1 MQKIKKHYHWVI
13 VAVVLLQ
20 LIVCGGVNNNLSIFT
35 IPVTEGLGI
44 SRSTYSLALGLK
56 GITSFLG
63 TLFSGALLLHFGYR
77 KPVLTC
83 MVIAMTGFGIM
94 SLSENAAM
102 LGIGC
107 MVLGLADGICTT
119 AGPARI
125 VSVWFHK
132 HQGTVL
138 GCVNSATGLGGSLMC
153 LILSGVIAGAGWKM
167 AYLTGAILI
176 GVMSV
181 IILLTIRD
189 RPGDMGLRPYGEG
202 EALKKKKQRRADE
215 HWIGYTE
222 AQMKR
227 SPVFYMMIVCT
238 FLSDLFAVT
247 ASWIFVPHL
256 QDSGLTAQQ
265 AATMQS
271 ILMLAL
277 AGLKIGLGVM
287 SDTVGS
293 KRTFVMCMV
302 GSVLSQ
308 FLLLNVTNTGSALA
322 ATLVYTIALPLTSLM
337 IPLLSSALFGYQA
350 QAKCLGIVLAAA
362 TVAVTVAPIIAN
374 TVYDMVGTYH
384 PVFWGAAIG
393 MAVMIPVY
401 LWMFRLADRDK
412 KKILAALEAQGQ

>member
-44 SRSTYSLALGLK
+44 SRSTYSIAFGLK

-63 TLFSGALLLHFGYR
+63 TFFSGAILLHFGYR
-77 KPVLTC
+77 KPVLSC
-83 MVIAMTGFGIM
+83 MVVAMTGLTIM
-94 SLSENAAM
+94 SLSENAVTF
-102 LGIGC
+102 GIGC
-107 MVLGLADGICTT
+107 LLLGLADGICTT

-189 RPGDMGLRPYGEG
+189 RPRDIGLRPYGEG
-202 EALKKKKQRRADE
+202 EALQKKKHRRADE

-227 SPVFYMMIVCT
+227 APVFYMMIVCT
-238 FLSDLFAVT
+238 FLSDLFAVI
-247 ASWIFVPHL
+247 AMGVFVPHL
-256 QDSGLTAQQ
+256 QDSGLSVQD

-271 ILMLAL
+271 TLMLVL
-277 AGLKIGLGVM
+277 AVLKIGLGVM
-287 SDTVGS
+287 SDAVGS

-308 FLLLNVTNTGSALA
+308 FLLMGVTNTGSALV
-322 ATLVYTIALPLTSLM
+322 ATLVYTMALPLTSLM

-350 QAKCLGIVLAAA
+350 QAKCLGIFLAAA
-362 TVAVTVAPIIAN
+362 TVAGTIAPIIAN
-374 TVYDMVGTYH
+374 SIYDLLGSYKM
-384 PVFWGAAIG
+384 VFWGAAIG
-393 MAVMIPVY
+393 MAVMIPLY
-401 LWMFRLADRDK
+401 LLMFRLADRDK
-412 KKILAALEAQGQ
+412 KKILAELEAHKE